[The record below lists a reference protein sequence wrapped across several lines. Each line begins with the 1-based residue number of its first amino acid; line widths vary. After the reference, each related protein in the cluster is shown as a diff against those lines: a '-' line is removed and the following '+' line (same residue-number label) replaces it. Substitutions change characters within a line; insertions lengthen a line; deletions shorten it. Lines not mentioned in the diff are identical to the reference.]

1 MISEEERKAIENI
14 TRDIKIATNLE
25 EGEGFESEVLTDK
38 FDLETVLNLIEK
50 QQREIEKNKEEYN
63 SLINRIYNK
72 IEQFDYEFEKAKRK
86 NNKDRADY
94 HWDLIVNFKKIL
106 EVQDE

>member
-1 MISEEERKAIENI
+1 MISEEERKAIDFIKYYMKQYYGEEI
-14 TRDIKIATNLE
+14 TIQDDFDFEDSIK
-25 EGEGFESEVLTDK
+25 
-38 FDLETVLNLIEK
+38 TVLNLIEK

-72 IEQFDYEFEKAKRK
+72 IDKFDYEFEKAKRK

-94 HWDLIVNFKKIL
+94 YWDLIVNFKKIL